1 MEMGHICTLLAADTS
16 RAFDSVEHERLL
28 VKLGWYGVDRHW
40 FDDWLRNRNQRI
52 QGSGTGTLPV
62 THGVIQGSI
71 LGPRLFLVF
80 TNDLPSYLP
89 TGKHITYADDVQF
102 LDSDTTDNLSELKK
116 RVECTLEVALQ
127 WFTQN
132 RLKINPGK
140 TELLVIKP
148 QKKKCD
154 PSLTIKFGN
163 VEITPSPCAKI
174 LGVHVDSAL
183 TLEKHVSQVARRCYR
198 VLVGLS
204 KLRHKLPYET
214 KKTLIEAL
222 MFPYITYC
230 CTVWGGCT
238 ATQRRRIQMAI
249 NFAARIVSGLARH
262 DHISPALEALGW
274 RRFDGILEERDVAM
288 IGRLISPDA
297 PPALADLVRRRSDIS
312 VRQTRG
318 AVGDQ
323 LELPKIRTERAR
335 RSFYYRAVSS
345 WNCRHGW

>member
-1 MEMGHICTLLAADTS
+1 M
-16 RAFDSVEHERLL
+16 
-28 VKLGWYGVDRHW
+28 
-40 FDDWLRNRNQRI
+40 
-52 QGSGTGTLPV
+52 
-62 THGVIQGSI
+62 
-71 LGPRLFLVF
+71 
-80 TNDLPSYLP
+80 
-89 TGKHITYADDVQF
+89 
-102 LDSDTTDNLSELKK
+102 
-116 RVECTLEVALQ
+116 
-127 WFTQN
+127 
-132 RLKINPGK
+132 
-140 TELLVIKP
+140 
-148 QKKKCD
+148 
-154 PSLTIKFGN
+154 
-163 VEITPSPCAKI
+163 
-174 LGVHVDSAL
+174 
-183 TLEKHVSQVARRCYR
+183 ARRCYH

-238 ATQRRRIQMAI
+238 ATQRRRIQKAI

-262 DHISPALEALGW
+262 DHISPALEDLGW

-323 LELPKIRTERAR
+323 LELPKIRTKRAR
-335 RSFYYRAVSS
+335 RSYYYRAVSS

>member
-1 MEMGHICTLLAADTS
+1 M
-16 RAFDSVEHERLL
+16 
-28 VKLGWYGVDRHW
+28 
-40 FDDWLRNRNQRI
+40 
-52 QGSGTGTLPV
+52 
-62 THGVIQGSI
+62 
-71 LGPRLFLVF
+71 
-80 TNDLPSYLP
+80 
-89 TGKHITYADDVQF
+89 
-102 LDSDTTDNLSELKK
+102 
-116 RVECTLEVALQ
+116 
-127 WFTQN
+127 
-132 RLKINPGK
+132 GK

-154 PSLTIKFGN
+154 PRITIKFGN

-183 TLEKHVSQVARRCYR
+183 TWEKHVSQVARRCYH

-238 ATQRRRIQMAI
+238 ATQRRRIQKAI

-297 PPALADLVRRRSDIS
+297 PPALADLVRRR
-312 VRQTRG
+312 
-318 AVGDQ
+318 
-323 LELPKIRTERAR
+323 
-335 RSFYYRAVSS
+335 
-345 WNCRHGW
+345 